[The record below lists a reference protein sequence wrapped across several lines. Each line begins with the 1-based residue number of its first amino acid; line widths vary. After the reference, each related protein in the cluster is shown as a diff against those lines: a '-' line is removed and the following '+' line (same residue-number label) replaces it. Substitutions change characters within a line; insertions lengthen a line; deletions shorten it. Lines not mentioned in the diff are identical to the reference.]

1 MRKNNLFFYF
11 FSIFV
16 CFSSPLAASA
26 QTPVGYGLCRALS
39 DFLTEQNIPVQET
52 PLLSAD
58 GNEFPFNI
66 SADFPSDK
74 PSALTESSLSAYSN
88 PEFLTDFIISLSAE
102 DAYAHKEYTAA
113 LVNALSSAQKKCTVR
128 LIFTYGDE
136 SRLHIPDKITG
147 TEVFLS
153 SLINKNRASA
163 VCVRFSDGK
172 NAVIPGG
179 AGDTAPSWL
188 TQLVADAFY
197 KCEISYELKG
207 GFISSLYRINFL
219 HNDARTSQFLKEEI
233 PAAGIELNTEKIS
246 AEKTA
251 DFFTQL
257 VSAYNPEETTE
268 WDRHTNQFV
277 LGKKIIWTS
286 EKLTTILFLAVTFFS
301 LLAFSELSPF
311 AGIFSLSTIRPAG
324 HTWYLIPLTVL
335 ATTLSFL
342 IGQGIS
348 FLLYR
353 WFFID
358 NFTKIAIKLF
368 TGFLLISLYF
378 QLLIKIRIIRTPASY
393 DYFVTIAGIIN
404 IFLFSC
410 IDISLFYLFTAE
422 YSIIYLS
429 HFSKNAYSQAIF
441 FFLLLVP
448 LMPYSVQL
456 IKYISPEAL
465 PRIIDASFF
474 INLIIACG
482 FLPFEFL
489 WLNMLVRL
497 NRRWKKSNVHTKR
510 FIKQNVA
517 AVIGAVG
524 IFAVIL
530 ITVTAQ
536 IPDKYKAVRKDTETV
551 FIRRGTE
558 DALNVSFRDYHFF
571 GDTARVIS
579 IQLENQ
585 CESCTVSIK
594 GDTAQ
599 PVLYS
604 DNLYTANTRTRTDSF
619 RLPAFPPEK
628 MQFSYISNNATASTI
643 TVSAIIPYSEENGAA
658 TETTENNAAQTFSYK
673 LYKKDIFIPAQTDS
687 GDVS

>member
-1 MRKNNLFFYF
+1 MRKNNLFFIF
-11 FSIFV
+11 FALFA
-16 CFSSPLAASA
+16 CFSSSLATSA
-26 QTPVGYGLCRALS
+26 QTPAGYELCRALS
-39 DFLTEQNIPVQET
+39 DFLTEQNIRLQET

-58 GNEFPFNI
+58 GNDFPFNI
-66 SADFPSDK
+66 SIDFPSDENK
-74 PSALTESSLSAYSN
+74 ETAESPQSAYGD
-88 PEFLTDFIISLSAE
+88 PGFRTDFIISLTVE
-102 DAYAHKEYTAA
+102 DAYTHKEYTEA

-128 LIFTYGDE
+128 LLLTYGDE
-136 SRLHIPDKITG
+136 SRLEIPDKITG

-153 SLINKNRASA
+153 SLMNKNRVSA
-163 VCVRFSDGK
+163 VCVRFSGGK

-179 AGDTAPSWL
+179 AGNTAPSWL
-188 TQLVADAFY
+188 TQLAADAFY
-197 KCEISYELKG
+197 SCEISYELKG

-219 HNDARTSQFLKEEI
+219 HSDTRTSQFLKEEI
-233 PAAGIELNTEKIS
+233 PAAGIELNTERIS

-251 DFFTQL
+251 GFFTQL

-268 WDRHTNQFV
+268 WDRHTIQFV
-277 LGKKIIWTS
+277 IGKKIIWAS
-286 EKLTTILFLAVTFFS
+286 EKLTTVLFLAVTFLS
-301 LLAFSELSPF
+301 LLAYSELSPF
-311 AGIFSLSTIRPAG
+311 AGIFRLNTVRP
-324 HTWYLIPLTVL
+324 HVRTWYLIPLTVL

-378 QLLIKIRIIRTPASY
+378 QLLIKIRIIRMHASY

-422 YSIIYLS
+422 YIIIYLS
-429 HFSKNAYSQAIF
+429 HFSKKAYSQAIF

-474 INLIIACG
+474 MNLIIACG

-571 GDTARVIS
+571 GDTARIIS
-579 IQLENQ
+579 IQTESQ

-604 DNLYTANTRTRTDSF
+604 DSLYTANTRTMTDSF
-619 RLPAFPPEK
+619 RLTAFPPEK
-628 MQFSYISNNATASTI
+628 MQFSYISNSATASTI
-643 TVSAIIPYSEENGAA
+643 TVSALIPYSEESGAA
-658 TETTENNAAQTFSYK
+658 DGAPEDSAARTYSYK
-673 LYKKDIFIPAQTDS
+673 LYRKDIFIPAQTDS
-687 GDVS
+687 GGAS